1 MSNVGIKKM
10 WFKYGK
16 TWLEYKKY
24 YWNIKDVIKVQK
36 CDTSTKSMIVIQV
49 IITNITNMYKINK

>member
-36 CDTSTKSMIVIQV
+36 CDTRTKSMIVIKQL
-49 IITNITNMYKINK
+49 